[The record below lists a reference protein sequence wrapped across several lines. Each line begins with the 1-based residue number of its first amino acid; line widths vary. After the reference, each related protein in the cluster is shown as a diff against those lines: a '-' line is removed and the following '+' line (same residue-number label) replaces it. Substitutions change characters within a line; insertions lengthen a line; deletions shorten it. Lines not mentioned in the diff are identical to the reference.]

1 MACNQTLT
9 GIAKDCTPSMGG
21 VVRVFVANHSD
32 VSGVTVTDEQ
42 ITAIAMAATAKFKT
56 FAFDPQTASLSS
68 NRTIDLAAGV
78 NFVVSEL
85 LLQFRRM
92 ETSKRVALAALAVN
106 DLAVIVE
113 DANGKYWYLG
123 FDAPVNAS
131 ANDGLTG
138 TSRTD
143 RNGYS
148 ITLQDNSKEM
158 PYEVLVGDG
167 GVDLSAITE

>member
-21 VVRVFVANHSD
+21 VRRVFVANHSD
-32 VSGVTVTDEQ
+32 VSAVTVTDEQ
-42 ITAIAMAATAKFKT
+42 ITAIAMAAAAKFKT
-56 FAFDPQTASLSS
+56 FNFDPQTASLSS